1 MSATSAAVRAA
12 QRAFVGLLA
21 RPLVTPDSDN
31 ELHRALLVH
40 LKSVGDA
47 ARRLGY
53 RVQSVGRAVRLV
65 RVPLLG
71 EVTAPPPPT
80 DAPTRRVL
88 SLACCMAAC
97 CEDTAGGVTLQRLS
111 DGVREVTAA
120 GHGITA
126 YDPDQQSQRRQL
138 KRAAEL
144 LEHWGVLRR
153 RTRDERLLE
162 DWTETGAGVGAG
174 YDVDRDALL
183 LFTSPET
190 LTAAFTPEPVTA
202 EARAA
207 TRTLRMLRALTETP
221 AVLYADLHAD
231 DAEALR
237 GTRGL
242 RASEVAGL
250 TGGTVEPRAEGLVLV
265 LPDDEPSPTVPDWPR
280 ARAADWVALLMA
292 DLAGRAGDRAGD
304 GTVTVPT
311 ARVDTLVDELT
322 AARGSY
328 MSKDQRTKPGLVR
341 ATAEAQLRELGL
353 LRIAA
358 DGTWTLLPTAGRY
371 RDPAVSVTTTT
382 ENP

>member
-1 MSATSAAVRAA
+1 VSATAAVRAA

-21 RPLVTPDSDN
+21 RPLVTPDSDTD
-31 ELHRALLVH
+31 LHRALLVH
-40 LKSVGDA
+40 LKSVTDA

-71 EVTAPPPPT
+71 QVTAPPPPV

-120 GHGITA
+120 GGLGVTA

-162 DWTETGAGVGAG
+162 DWTETGVGVGAG

-190 LTAAFTPEPVTA
+190 LTAALTPEPATG
-202 EARAA
+202 EAWAA

-221 AVLYADLHAD
+221 AVLYVDLDPEDADTLLA
-231 DAEALR
+231 
-237 GTRGL
+237 TRGL
-242 RASEVAGL
+242 RANEVAGL

-265 LPDDEPSPTVPDWPR
+265 LPDDETWPTVPDWPR

-292 DLAGRAGDRAGD
+292 DLAGRAGDRAAD
-304 GTVTVPT
+304 GTVTLPT
-311 ARVDTLVDELT
+311 NRVDTLVDELT
-322 AARGSY
+322 AAHGTY

-341 ATAEAQLRELGL
+341 ATAEAQLTELGL
-353 LRIAA
+353 LRVGD
-358 DGTWTLLPTAGRY
+358 DGAWTLLPTAGRY
-371 RDPAVSVTTTT
+371 RDPNVSVTTPT
-382 ENP
+382 ETP